1 MTMPL
6 SENLVGKIA
15 RARDMLHASALPFE
29 KKEQLHDILCSAA
42 ASANGSPDKI
52 QSMSETLLLSV
63 ILSIEDRILADRML
77 TTAIKTAADRHDDA
91 CLFKNSKYG
100 RAAGLAVLFKW
111 PAAVVLCVAMVTNN
125 VDKIVD
131 AFARFM

>member
-1 MTMPL
+1 
-6 SENLVGKIA
+6 
-15 RARDMLHASALPFE
+15 MLHASALPFE

-63 ILSIEDRILADRML
+63 LLSIEDRILSDRML
-77 TTAIKTAADRHDDA
+77 TTAIKTAAERHDDA
-91 CLFKNSKYG
+91 CLFKNSNYG
-100 RAAGLAVLFKW
+100 RAVGLAVLFKW
-111 PAAVVLCVAMVTNN
+111 PMAVVLCVAMVTNN

>member
-1 MTMPL
+1 MPL
-6 SENLVGKIA
+6 SETLLGKVT
-15 RARDMLHASALPFE
+15 RVRDELQKSSLPFE
-29 KKEQLHDILCSAA
+29 KKEQLYDIVGSAA
-42 ASANGSPDKI
+42 NSANGSPDKI

-63 ILSIEDRILADRML
+63 LLNVEDRLQADQVL
-77 TTAIKTAADRHDDA
+77 TTTIAAAARAHDEG

-100 RAAGLAVLFKW
+100 RAVGIAVLIKW
-111 PAAVVLCVAMVTNN
+111 PFAVVLCVAMVTNN

>member
-1 MTMPL
+1 MPM

-15 RARDMLHASALPFE
+15 RARDVLHASALPFE

-63 ILSIEDRILADRML
+63 ILNIEDRVHADHML
-77 TTAIKTAADRHDDA
+77 TTAIQTATDRHDDA
-91 CLFKNSKYG
+91 CLFKNSNYG
-100 RAAGLAVLFKW
+100 RTVGLAVLFKW
-111 PAAVVLCVAMVTNN
+111 PVAVVLCVAMVTNN

-131 AFARFM
+131 AFARLM

>member
-1 MTMPL
+1 MPL
-6 SENLVGKIA
+6 SENLVGKVA
-15 RARDMLHASALPFE
+15 RARDVLHASALPFE

-63 ILSIEDRILADRML
+63 ILNIEDRVQADHML
-77 TTAIKTAADRHDDA
+77 TTAIKTAVDRHDDA
-91 CLFKNSKYG
+91 CLFKNSNYG
-100 RAAGLAVLFKW
+100 RTVGLAVLFKW
-111 PAAVVLCVAMVTNN
+111 PAALVLCVAMVTNN

-131 AFARFM
+131 AFARLM

>member
-1 MTMPL
+1 MSL

-63 ILSIEDRILADRML
+63 ILSIEDRIQADHTL
-77 TTAIKTAADRHDDA
+77 TTAIKMASDRHDDA

-100 RAAGLAVLFKW
+100 RAVGLAVLFKW
-111 PAAVVLCVAMVTNN
+111 PMAMVLCVAMVTNN
-125 VDKIVD
+125 VDKIID
-131 AFARFM
+131 AFARLM

>member
-1 MTMPL
+1 MPL

-15 RARDMLHASALPFE
+15 RARDVLHASALPFE

-42 ASANGSPDKI
+42 ASVNGSPDKI

-63 ILSIEDRILADRML
+63 ILNIEDRIQADHML

-100 RAAGLAVLFKW
+100 RAVGLAVLFKW
-111 PAAVVLCVAMVTNN
+111 PMAVVLCVAMVTNN

-131 AFARFM
+131 AFARLM

>member
-1 MTMPL
+1 MPL

-15 RARDMLHASALPFE
+15 RARDVLHASALPFE

-42 ASANGSPDKI
+42 ASVNGSPDKI

-63 ILSIEDRILADRML
+63 ILNIEDRIQADHML

-100 RAAGLAVLFKW
+100 RAVGLAVLFKW

-125 VDKIVD
+125 VDKIID
-131 AFARFM
+131 AFARLM

>member
-1 MTMPL
+1 MPL

-15 RARDMLHASALPFE
+15 RARDVLHASALPFE

-63 ILSIEDRILADRML
+63 ILNIEDRVQADHMLA
-77 TTAIKTAADRHDDA
+77 TAIKTAADRHDEA

-100 RAAGLAVLFKW
+100 RATGLAVLFKW
-111 PAAVVLCVAMVTNN
+111 PVAVVLCVAMVTNN

-131 AFARFM
+131 AFARLM

>member
-1 MTMPL
+1 MPL

-63 ILSIEDRILADRML
+63 ILSIEDRIQADHVL
-77 TTAIKTAADRHDDA
+77 TTAIKTAEDRHDEA
-91 CLFKNSKYG
+91 CLFKNSNYG
-100 RAAGLAVLFKW
+100 RAVGLVVLIKW
-111 PAAVVLCVAMVTNN
+111 PMAVVLCVAMVTNN
-125 VDKIVD
+125 VDKIIG
-131 AFARFM
+131 AFARLM

>member
-1 MTMPL
+1 MPL

-15 RARDMLHASALPFE
+15 RARDALHASALPFE

-42 ASANGSPDKI
+42 ASVNGSPDKI

-63 ILSIEDRILADRML
+63 ILSIEDRIQSDHML
-77 TTAIKTAADRHDDA
+77 TTAIKTAADRHDEA
-91 CLFKNSKYG
+91 CLIKNSKYG
-100 RAAGLAVLFKW
+100 QAAGLAVLFKW
-111 PAAVVLCVAMVTNN
+111 PMAVVLCVAMVTNN

-131 AFARFM
+131 AFARLM